1 MRQPLESVA
10 RLPGRAADRILLCT
24 TREGGAWT
32 AVLVITA
39 LFSTAAQILFPA
51 FLGKALDS
59 ALDGGTGVSGWVTGC
74 LVIVVAMAAA
84 DALFELAA
92 GASAARGTALLRRSM
107 LGTLVSWTGPGTPR
121 TGAGDLVSRLV
132 GSAAEAGGV
141 AAVLVRAAVSV
152 VPAAGSVV
160 ALWLIDPWL
169 AGTFLLGLPAVV
181 LLLRA
186 FTRRISDVSTR
197 YQETQGRLAS
207 ALLEAL
213 SGRRTIAAA
222 GTADAEL
229 RRVLRE
235 LPELNRLGHGMWQ
248 AQTQA
253 VGRTALLTPL
263 LEIAVLSVAGFALA
277 AGRITVGE
285 MLAAAQYVAIGS
297 GLGMTTM
304 LLGRLARARAGAERV
319 RGVLAQPV
327 LEYGDR
333 RLPPGPGRLEL
344 RDVRVAAGGERVLDG
359 VDLTVPGGACMALVG
374 ASGSGKSLLA
384 AVAGRLAD
392 PDAGDVA
399 LDGTPLRR
407 LTHHDLRS
415 AVGYAF
421 ERPVLF
427 GETLG
432 DAVARGTGRAAVHV
446 PAERIVRAARAADV
460 DAFVRRLPAEYR
472 TPLAEASLSGGEV
485 QRIGLARAFAHSGRL
500 LILDDATSSLDTV
513 TEHRISQV
521 LTGTLRDRTRIIVAH
536 RAATAARADG
546 VVWLDGGRVRRVGP
560 HHELWRSEPEY
571 RQVFRSEG
579 GLGEGADGEGALG
592 RGADGEGAL
601 GRGSD
606 REGAL
611 GEGAF
616 SEGAFRDGALG
627 EGAFRDGAFRGGAFR
642 DGAAGPQDEAF
653 EKELP

>member
-1 MRQPLESVA
+1 MRQPLESTA

-24 TREGGAWT
+24 TREGGVWT

-39 LFSTAAQILFPA
+39 VFSTTAQILFPA

-59 ALDGGTGVSGWVTGC
+59 ALDGGAGISGWVIGC
-74 LVIVVAMAAA
+74 LAAVVAMAAA

-92 GASAARGTALLRRSM
+92 GAGAARGTALLRRSM

-121 TGAGDLVSRLV
+121 TTGGDLVSRMV
-132 GSAAEAGGV
+132 GAAAEAGGV
-141 AAVLVRAAVSV
+141 AAVLVRAALSV

-160 ALWLIDPWL
+160 ALWFIDPWL

-197 YQETQGRLAS
+197 YQETQGRLAA
-207 ALLEAL
+207 ALLEAIG
-213 SGRRTIAAA
+213 GRRTIAAA
-222 GTADAEL
+222 GTADAEV

-253 VGRTALLTPL
+253 AGRTALITPL

-277 AGRITVGE
+277 DGRITVGE

-327 LEYGDR
+327 LEYGDH

-344 RDVRVAAGGERVLDG
+344 RGVSVSAGGERVLDG
-359 VDLTVPGGACMALVG
+359 VDLTVPGGTCMAVVG
-374 ASGSGKSLLA
+374 TSGSGKSLLA
-384 AVAGRLAD
+384 AVAGRLTD
-392 PDAGDVA
+392 PEAGDVT
-399 LDGTPLRR
+399 LDGAPLRG
-407 LTHHDLRS
+407 LTHRDLRA

-432 DAVARGTGRAAVHV
+432 DAIARGTGRAARHV
-446 PAERIVRAARAADV
+446 PAERIERAARAADV
-460 DAFVRRLPAEYR
+460 DGFVRRLPDEYR

-485 QRIGLARAFAHSGRL
+485 QRIGLARAFAHTGRV

-513 TEHRISQV
+513 TEHRISEV
-521 LTGTLRDRTRIIVAH
+521 LTGALRDRTRIIVAH

-546 VVWLDGGRVRRVGP
+546 VVWLDRGRVRRVGP
-560 HHELWRSEPEY
+560 HHELWGGEPEY
-571 RQVFRSEG
+571 RQVFRS
-579 GLGEGADGEGALG
+579 ADS
-592 RGADGEGAL
+592 ADAPG
-601 GRGSD
+601 
-606 REGAL
+606 
-611 GEGAF
+611 
-616 SEGAFRDGALG
+616 
-627 EGAFRDGAFRGGAFR
+627 
-642 DGAAGPQDEAF
+642 
-653 EKELP
+653 KELS

>member
-1 MRQPLESVA
+1 LTVRQPLESVA

-24 TREGGAWT
+24 TREGGVWT
-32 AVLVITA
+32 LVLVISA
-39 LFSTAAQILFPA
+39 VFSTTAQILFPA

-59 ALDGGTGVSGWVTGC
+59 ALGGGAGMSGWVTGC

-92 GASAARGTALLRRSM
+92 GAGAARGTALLRRSM

-121 TGAGDLVSRLV
+121 ASAGDLVSRLV
-132 GSAAEAGGV
+132 GAAAEAGGV
-141 AAVLVRAAVSV
+141 AAVLVRAALSV
-152 VPAAGSVV
+152 VPAVGSVI

-169 AGTFLLGLPAVV
+169 AGTFLLGLPAVF

-197 YQETQGRLAS
+197 YQETQGRLAA

-213 SGRRTIAAA
+213 TGRRTIAAA
-222 GTADAEL
+222 GTADAEV

-253 VGRTALLTPL
+253 AGRTALLTPL

-277 AGRITVGE
+277 DGRITVGE

-327 LEYGDR
+327 LAYGDHP
-333 RLPPGPGRLEL
+333 LPPGPGRLEL
-344 RDVRVAAGGERVLDG
+344 RDVLVTAGGERVLDG

-399 LDGTPLRR
+399 LDGVPLRR
-407 LTHHDLRS
+407 LTRSDLRS

-432 DAVARGTGRAAVHV
+432 DAVARGTGRAAGQV

-460 DAFVRRLPAEYR
+460 DGFVRRLPAEYR

-521 LTGTLRDRTRIIVAH
+521 LTGPLRDRTRIVVAH

-571 RQVFRSEG
+571 RQVFRS
-579 GLGEGADGEGALG
+579 ADASG
-592 RGADGEGAL
+592 
-601 GRGSD
+601 
-606 REGAL
+606 
-611 GEGAF
+611 
-616 SEGAFRDGALG
+616 
-627 EGAFRDGAFRGGAFR
+627 
-642 DGAAGPQDEAF
+642 
-653 EKELP
+653 KELP

>member
-1 MRQPLESVA
+1 MTVRQPLESTA

-24 TREGGAWT
+24 TREGGVWT

-39 LFSTAAQILFPA
+39 VFSTTAQILFPA

-59 ALDGGTGVSGWVTGC
+59 ALDGGAGISGWVIGC
-74 LVIVVAMAAA
+74 LAAVVAMAAA

-92 GASAARGTALLRRSM
+92 GAGAARGTALLRRSM

-121 TGAGDLVSRLV
+121 TTGGDLVSRMV
-132 GSAAEAGGV
+132 GAAAEAGGV
-141 AAVLVRAAVSV
+141 AAVLVRAALSV

-160 ALWLIDPWL
+160 ALWFIDPWL

-197 YQETQGRLAS
+197 YQETQGRLAA
-207 ALLEAL
+207 ALLEAIG
-213 SGRRTIAAA
+213 GRRTIAAA
-222 GTADAEL
+222 GTADAEV

-253 VGRTALLTPL
+253 AGRTALITPL

-277 AGRITVGE
+277 DGRITVGE

-327 LEYGDR
+327 LEYGDH

-344 RDVRVAAGGERVLDG
+344 RGVSVSAGGERVLDG
-359 VDLTVPGGACMALVG
+359 VDLTVPGGTCMAVVG
-374 ASGSGKSLLA
+374 TSGSGKSLLA
-384 AVAGRLAD
+384 AVAGRLTD
-392 PDAGDVA
+392 PEAGDVT
-399 LDGTPLRR
+399 LDGAPLRG
-407 LTHHDLRS
+407 LTHRDLRA

-432 DAVARGTGRAAVHV
+432 DAIARGTGRAARHV
-446 PAERIVRAARAADV
+446 PAERIERAARAADV
-460 DAFVRRLPAEYR
+460 DGFVRRLPDEYR

-485 QRIGLARAFAHSGRL
+485 QRIGLARAFAHTGRV

-513 TEHRISQV
+513 TEHRISEV
-521 LTGTLRDRTRIIVAH
+521 LTGALRDRTRIIVAH

-546 VVWLDGGRVRRVGP
+546 VVWLDRGRVRRVGP
-560 HHELWRSEPEY
+560 HHELWGGEPEY
-571 RQVFRSEG
+571 RQVFRS
-579 GLGEGADGEGALG
+579 ADS
-592 RGADGEGAL
+592 ADAPG
-601 GRGSD
+601 
-606 REGAL
+606 
-611 GEGAF
+611 
-616 SEGAFRDGALG
+616 
-627 EGAFRDGAFRGGAFR
+627 
-642 DGAAGPQDEAF
+642 
-653 EKELP
+653 KELS

>member
-1 MRQPLESVA
+1 MRQPLESAA

-24 TREGGAWT
+24 TREGGVWT
-32 AVLVITA
+32 TVLVITA
-39 LFSTAAQILFPA
+39 VFSTTAQILFPA

-59 ALDGGTGVSGWVTGC
+59 ALDGGGGASGWTIGC
-74 LVIVVAMAAA
+74 LLAVTAMAAA

-92 GASAARGTALLRRSM
+92 GAGAACGTALLRRSM
-107 LGTLVSWTGPGTPR
+107 LATLLSWSGPGGPR
-121 TGAGDLVSRLV
+121 TTAGDMVSRLV
-132 GSAAEAGGV
+132 GAAAEAGGV
-141 AAVLVRAAVSV
+141 AAVLVRAALSI
-152 VPAAGSVV
+152 VPAVGSVV
-160 ALWLIDPWL
+160 ALFVIDPWL

-186 FTRRISDVSTR
+186 FTRHISDVSVR
-197 YQETQGRLAS
+197 YQETQGRLAT

-213 SGRRTIAAA
+213 TGRRTIAAA
-222 GTADAEL
+222 GTADAEV
-229 RRVLRE
+229 RRVLRA

-253 VGRTALLTPL
+253 AGRSALLTPL

-304 LLGRLARARAGAERV
+304 LLGRLARARAAAERV
-319 RGVLAQPV
+319 HGALAQPV

-333 RLPPGPGRLEL
+333 RLPPGPGHLEL
-344 RDVRVAAGGERVLDG
+344 RAVQVTAGGERVLDG
-359 VDLTVPGGACMALVG
+359 VDLTVPGGTCTALVG

-384 AVAGRLAD
+384 AVAGRLTD
-392 PDAGDVA
+392 PDAGAVV
-399 LDGTPLRR
+399 LDGMPLGQ
-407 LTHHDLRS
+407 LTHRDLRS

-432 DAVARGTGRAAVHV
+432 DAIARGTGRTAGDV
-446 PAERIVRAARAADV
+446 PEERIVVAARAADV
-460 DAFVRRLPAEYR
+460 DGFVRRLPDEYR
-472 TPLAEASLSGGEV
+472 TPLGEASLSGGEV
-485 QRIGLARAFAHSGRL
+485 QRIGLARAFVHSGRL

-521 LTGTLRDRTRIIVAH
+521 LTGALRDRTRIVVAH
-536 RAATAARADG
+536 RAATAARADS

-560 HHELWRSEPEY
+560 HHELWRTEPEY
-571 RQVFRSEG
+571 RRVFR
-579 GLGEGADGEGALG
+579 GA
-592 RGADGEGAL
+592 
-601 GRGSD
+601 
-606 REGAL
+606 
-611 GEGAF
+611 
-616 SEGAFRDGALG
+616 
-627 EGAFRDGAFRGGAFR
+627 
-642 DGAAGPQDEAF
+642 EAV
-653 EKELP
+653 EEEPS